1 MREKIIQIIVV
12 LVALLIGVFGT
23 LYFTKDTNNKN
34 ISPVGINKNITIKEG
49 DSINAS
55 IQKIYNSVV
64 VVESYKQNQK
74 VGAGSGFIYKK
85 DDKHGYILTNYHVV
99 SGATALKVIDMNNN
113 QIDATYLGGDSY
125 ADIAVI
131 RINADKVLDVAEI
144 GDSTQSKL
152 GDTVFTVGTPIDTE
166 YMGSVTKGIISGE
179 SRTVTVTNNE
189 NGNYMMDVLQT
200 DASINPG
207 NSGGPLVNI
216 NGEVIGITSMK
227 LVTNSIEG
235 MGFAIPIEIAMSSV
249 DKLEKGEKIE
259 RPYIGVSMYDVGS
272 MALYFRNDIKY
283 DKNINNGAVIVN
295 VEKDADA
302 DKAGL
307 QAGDIILEMDG
318 TKIKSTAHF
327 KFLLYKHS
335 NGDTIKLKVNRNG
348 KEENLKLKLT
358 KNLGD

>member
-1 MREKIIQIIVV
+1 MREKFIQIIIV
-12 LVALLIGVFGT
+12 LIALLIGVFGT
-23 LYFTKDTNNKN
+23 LYFINNNNNTNVKT
-34 ISPVGINKNITIKEG
+34 IGANKNITIKEG
-49 DSINAS
+49 DSINTS
-55 IQKIYNSVV
+55 IQKIYNAVV

-74 VGAGSGFIYKK
+74 TGSGSGFVYKK
-85 DDKHGYILTNYHVV
+85 DDKYGYILTNYHVV
-99 SGATALKVIDMNNN
+99 AASTSLKVIDMNNS

-131 RINADKVLDVAEI
+131 RINADAVLDVAEI
-144 GDSTQSKL
+144 GDSTKSKL

-179 SRTVTVTNNE
+179 SRTVTVSNNE

-207 NSGGPLVNI
+207 NSGGPLVNV

-227 LVTNSIEG
+227 LVTDSIEG

-259 RPYIGVSMYDVGS
+259 RPYIGVSMYDIGS
-272 MALYFRNDIKY
+272 MALYFKTDINY
-283 DKNINNGAVIVN
+283 DKNITSGAVIVS
-295 VEKDADA
+295 VEKDSDA

-307 QAGDIILEMDG
+307 KPGDIILEMDG
-318 TKIKSTAHF
+318 TKVKSTAHF